1 MEYSVA
7 SQANTIHSDQ
17 TQVNGG
23 ISSSDTFAICSCW
36 EALTSANC
44 LKVLVTCQP
53 SG

>member
-17 TQVNGG
+17 SQVHDV

-44 LKVLVTCQP
+44 LKDLVTCQP
-53 SG
+53 TG